1 MAEDDLRKGSNL
13 EKFIKNLIGIKES
26 DVNPNIAPS
35 MFGDEIEKKFSTQS
49 TLTDVEPVGKL
60 REKTTGAKANIT
72 GKTFYG
78 VANTKD
84 AIKIAAQYG
93 YGKGDFIP
101 AEVINKYPDLAEAIQ
116 GSRPI
121 IEKDLKA
128 GFTLPDPIKGE
139 SFDDYYKRV
148 KAELPTAQS
157 MIALDAQV
165 RKNYKAKFPE
175 YADVTK
181 TVDFQ
186 ERGLLDFDPN
196 AEKVKGLQIPTGK
209 NEGIRKIVT
218 ETLEKNLGYIP
229 KEDRKAIDTAIEE
242 LVDSYPQKD
251 FDKFTVDLLGEVD
264 PETKKPYTKDKVKRM
279 LKNRIVFA
287 AAKYFNQEVTEE
299 VVNEVMKSL
308 QGSQSAIN
316 IGDIAK
322 NKVKKIAPKKVGAFT
337 TALVSLIKSGQASD
351 LLMSG
356 TKAAGIGIPLELL
369 FTPEAEAGEL
379 FTKDEL
385 SELAIAGKFGGIES
399 LQKKEAEMLEQK
411 ELENIKRKEAREYD
425 IYESAGVPGFFEY
438 FFTGP
443 GKANYNK
450 RDK

>member
-1 MAEDDLRKGSNL
+1 MAEDDLRIGSNL
-13 EKFIKNLIGIKES
+13 KKFIENLIGIKES
-26 DVNPNIAPS
+26 DVNPKIPKS
-35 MFGDEIEKKFSTQS
+35 ILDDEIAKKFSTQS
-49 TLTDVEPVGKL
+49 TLTDEEPVGKL

-139 SFDDYYKRV
+139 SFPDYYKRV

-157 MIALDAQV
+157 MIALEAQV

-181 TVDFQ
+181 TVDYQ

-196 AEKVKGLQIPTGK
+196 AEKVKGMQIPTGK

-218 ETLEKNLGYIP
+218 EALEKNLGYIP

-242 LVDSYPQKD
+242 YVESMPQKD
-251 FDKFTVDLLGEVD
+251 FDKFRVDLLGEID
-264 PETKKPYTKDKVKRM
+264 PETKKPYTVDKVKKM
-279 LKNRIVFA
+279 LSNRVVFA
-287 AAKYFNQEVTEE
+287 ASKYFNQAVTPEI
-299 VVNEVMKSL
+299 VDEVMKSI
-308 QGSQSAIN
+308 QGSQGAYN
-316 IGDIAK
+316 VGTIAE
-322 NKVKKIAPKKVGAFT
+322 NAYKKIGPKKIGAFT

-351 LLMSG
+351 LLMAG
-356 TKAAGIGIPLELL
+356 TKAAGIGIPLEIMLA
-369 FTPEAEAGEL
+369 PELEAAEYFSPEELGEMRI
-379 FTKDEL
+379 KQ
-385 SELAIAGKFGGIES
+385 KFGIDS
-399 LQKKEAEMLEQK
+399 L
-411 ELENIKRKEAREYD
+411 
-425 IYESAGVPGFFEY
+425 
-438 FFTGP
+438 
-443 GKANYNK
+443 
-450 RDK
+450 

>member
-26 DVNPNIAPS
+26 EVNPNIAPS

-78 VANTKD
+78 VANTKN

-157 MIALDAQV
+157 MIALEAQI

-196 AEKVKGLQIPTGK
+196 AEKVKGLNIPTGK

-218 ETLEKNLGYIP
+218 EQLEANLGYIP
-229 KEDRKAIDTAIEE
+229 KEGRKAIDTAIEE
-242 LVDSYPQKD
+242 YVMSMPQKD

-264 PETKKPYTKDKVKRM
+264 PSTKKPYTKDKVKKM
-279 LKNRIVFA
+279 LSNRIVFA
-287 AAKYFNQEVTEE
+287 ASKYFNQSITPQIID
-299 VVNEVMKSL
+299 EVMTSI
-308 QGSQSAIN
+308 QGSQGSYNVGN
-316 IGDIAK
+316 IAEK
-322 NKVKKIAPKKVGAFT
+322 AYKKIGPKKIGGFT
-337 TALVSLIKSGQASD
+337 AALVSLIKSGQASD
-351 LLMSG
+351 LLMAG
-356 TKAAGIGIPLELL
+356 TKAAGIGIPLEIILASDL
-369 FTPEAEAGEL
+369 EAEEYLTPKERGDL
-379 FTKDEL
+379 L
-385 SELAIAGKFGGIES
+385 VRQKFGIDS
-399 LQKKEAEMLEQK
+399 L
-411 ELENIKRKEAREYD
+411 
-425 IYESAGVPGFFEY
+425 
-438 FFTGP
+438 
-443 GKANYNK
+443 
-450 RDK
+450 

>member
-1 MAEDDLRKGSNL
+1 
-13 EKFIKNLIGIKES
+13 
-26 DVNPNIAPS
+26 
-35 MFGDEIEKKFSTQS
+35 
-49 TLTDVEPVGKL
+49 
-60 REKTTGAKANIT
+60 
-72 GKTFYG
+72 
-78 VANTKD
+78 
-84 AIKIAAQYG
+84 
-93 YGKGDFIP
+93 
-101 AEVINKYPDLAEAIQ
+101 
-116 GSRPI
+116 
-121 IEKDLKA
+121 
-128 GFTLPDPIKGE
+128 
-139 SFDDYYKRV
+139 
-148 KAELPTAQS
+148 

-218 ETLEKNLGYIP
+218 ETLEKNQGYIP
-229 KEDRKAIDTAIEE
+229 KEGRKAIDTAIEE

>member
-1 MAEDDLRKGSNL
+1 MAEDDLRIGSNL
-13 EKFIKNLIGIKES
+13 KKFIKDLVGIKES
-26 DVNPNIAPS
+26 DVNPKIPKS
-35 MFGDEIEKKFSTQS
+35 ILDDEIAKKFSTQS

-60 REKTTGAKANIT
+60 REKGTGAKASKT

-78 VANTKD
+78 VANTKN

-139 SFDDYYKRV
+139 SFPDYYRRV

-157 MIALDAQV
+157 MIALEAQV

-181 TVDFQ
+181 TVDYQ
-186 ERGLLDFDPN
+186 ERGTLNFDPN
-196 AEKVKGLQIPTGK
+196 AEKVKGMQIPTGK
-209 NEGIRKIVT
+209 NEGVRKIVT

-242 LVDSYPQKD
+242 YVESMPQKD
-251 FDKFTVDLLGEVD
+251 FDKFRVDLLGEID
-264 PETKKPYTKDKVKRM
+264 PETKKPYTVDKVKKM
-279 LKNRIVFA
+279 LSNRVVFA
-287 AAKYFNQEVTEE
+287 ASKYFNQEVTEE
-299 VVNEVMKSL
+299 IVDEVMKSI
-308 QGSQSAIN
+308 QGSQGAYN
-316 IGDIAK
+316 VGTIAE
-322 NKVKKIAPKKVGAFT
+322 NAFKKIGPKKIGAFT

-351 LLMSG
+351 LLMAG
-356 TKAAGIGIPLELL
+356 TKAAGIGIPLEIMLASDL
-369 FTPEAEAGEL
+369 EAEEYMTPKERGEL
-379 FTKDEL
+379 LVKQ
-385 SELAIAGKFGGIES
+385 KFGIDS
-399 LQKKEAEMLEQK
+399 L
-411 ELENIKRKEAREYD
+411 
-425 IYESAGVPGFFEY
+425 
-438 FFTGP
+438 
-443 GKANYNK
+443 
-450 RDK
+450 

>member
-13 EKFIKNLIGIKES
+13 KKFIENLIGIKES

-60 REKTTGAKANIT
+60 REKTTGAKFSKT

-157 MIALDAQV
+157 MIALENQV

-196 AEKVKGLQIPTGK
+196 AEKVKGLQIPSGK

-218 ETLEKNLGYIP
+218 EQLESNLGYIP
-229 KEDRKAIDTAIEE
+229 KENRKAIDTAIEE
-242 LVDSYPQKD
+242 FVDSMPQKD

-264 PETKKPYTKDKVKRM
+264 PETKKPYTKNKVKKM
-279 LKNRIVFA
+279 LSNRVVFA
-287 AAKYFNQEVTEE
+287 ASKYFNQAVTPEI
-299 VVNEVMKSL
+299 VDEVMKSI
-308 QGSQSAIN
+308 QGSQGAYN
-316 IGDIAK
+316 VGTIAE
-322 NKVKKIAPKKVGAFT
+322 NALKKIKPQKIGAFT

-351 LLMSG
+351 LLTAG
-356 TKAAGIGIPLELL
+356 TKASGLGLLLEVP
-369 FTPEAEAGEL
+369 FMQEAEAADL

-385 SELAIAGKFGGIES
+385 SELAIAEKFGGIES

-411 ELENIKRKEAREYD
+411 ELENIKRKEERDYD
-425 IYESAGVPGFFEY
+425 VYERIGEPGFLEY
-438 FFTGP
+438 FFSL
-443 GKANYNK
+443 GKAGLNK
-450 RDK
+450 

>member
-26 DVNPNIAPS
+26 EVNPNIAPS

-78 VANTKD
+78 VANTKN

-157 MIALDAQV
+157 MIALEAQI

-196 AEKVKGLQIPTGK
+196 AEKVKGLNIPTGK

-218 ETLEKNLGYIP
+218 EQLEANLGYIP
-229 KEDRKAIDTAIEE
+229 KEGRKAIDTAIEE
-242 LVDSYPQKD
+242 YVMSMPQKD

-264 PETKKPYTKDKVKRM
+264 PSTKKPYTKDKVKKM
-279 LKNRIVFA
+279 LSNRIVFA
-287 AAKYFNQEVTEE
+287 ASKYFNQSITPQIID
-299 VVNEVMKSL
+299 EVMTSI
-308 QGSQSAIN
+308 QGSQGSYNVGN
-316 IGDIAK
+316 IAEK
-322 NKVKKIAPKKVGAFT
+322 AYKKIGPKKIGGFT
-337 TALVSLIKSGQASD
+337 AALVSLIKSGQASD
-351 LLMSG
+351 LLMAG
-356 TKAAGIGIPLELL
+356 TKASGIGIPLEIILASDL
-369 FTPEAEAGEL
+369 EAEEYLTPKERGDL
-379 FTKDEL
+379 L
-385 SELAIAGKFGGIES
+385 VRQKFGIDS
-399 LQKKEAEMLEQK
+399 L
-411 ELENIKRKEAREYD
+411 
-425 IYESAGVPGFFEY
+425 
-438 FFTGP
+438 
-443 GKANYNK
+443 
-450 RDK
+450 